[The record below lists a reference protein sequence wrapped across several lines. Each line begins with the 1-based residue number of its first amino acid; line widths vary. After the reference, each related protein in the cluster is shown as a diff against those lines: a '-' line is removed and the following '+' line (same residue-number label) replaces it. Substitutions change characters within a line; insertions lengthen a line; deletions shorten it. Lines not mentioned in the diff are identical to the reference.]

1 MEERKRPSRSEEA
14 EDRRVCVCLVIL
26 LGKWSRTE
34 VAAAMGVS
42 KSSLT
47 RYMGGVHAPTPKT
60 FQQIA
65 AALGFSAQAEEI
77 LRHVR
82 TLRHLLDGQPLPP
95 ELPEGTGG
103 AELGRAFGT
112 LLRDVWWERWWE
124 R

>member
-1 MEERKRPSRSEEA
+1 MTERSRPNRSEEA
-14 EDRRVCVCLVIL
+14 EDRRMCVCLVIL

-42 KSSLT
+42 RSSLT
-47 RYMGGVHAPTPKT
+47 RYMGGIHAPTPKT

-65 AALGFSAQAEEI
+65 AALGFSSSAEEI

-82 TLRHLLDGQPLPP
+82 ALRRLLVGEPLPP
-95 ELPEGTGG
+95 GLPEGTGG
-103 AELGRAFGT
+103 AELGRAFET